1 MRKNIFRF
9 LASICVI
16 AVTCLI
22 AVACTPQVEQDIISA
37 ADVPE
42 LVEELPEL
50 GGLQQV
56 QQQVA
61 RGIVPDYKEAAT
73 QVTVLMYHHLAPEPD
88 PKDYGLVI
96 DPGEFAAQMACI
108 KDSGYYTPS
117 LQELA
122 DFVNNKAPLPAK
134 SVVITFD
141 DGYESNY
148 TYAFP
153 VLQEYDLRAV
163 IFPIG
168 NLIRLDGTSA
178 TGWHSYLTDVQMQ
191 EMQASGLIE
200 FGSHTYAMHDY
211 RQDKPL
217 LELASTEAIVADL
230 ERGEELFAE
239 LGLPRPLALA
249 YPFGRYGQRA
259 IAACEQMNYQLAFTT
274 KPGRVSR
281 DSSLLELPRMRAS
294 GGLSKDEFAK
304 LINYA
309 CARTQR

>member
-1 MRKNIFRF
+1 MRKTILGV
-9 LASICVI
+9 LANV
-16 AVTCLI
+16 CLI
-22 AVACTPQVEQDIISA
+22 AVASLTVVSCAPQVEHDIISA
-37 ADVPE
+37 ADVPD
-42 LVEELPEL
+42 LVEESPEL
-50 GGLQQV
+50 EGLQQM

-61 RGIVPDYKEAAT
+61 RGIVPDYEKTT

-96 DPGEFAAQMACI
+96 DPVEFAAQMACI
-108 KDSGYYTPS
+108 KASGYYTPS

-122 DFVNNKAPLPAK
+122 DFINKDAPLPAK

-153 VLQEYDLRAV
+153 VLQEYGLRAV

-168 NLIRLDGTSA
+168 NLIRLDGA
-178 TGWHSYLTDVQMQ
+178 TAAGWHSYLTDVQMQ

-217 LELASTEAIVADL
+217 LELESTEKIIADL
-230 ERGEELFAE
+230 ERGEALFAKID
-239 LGLPRPLALA
+239 LPRSLAIA
-249 YPFGRYGQRA
+249 YPFGRYGQKA